1 MTKHDHIHYAEVSIA
16 ELSLDDLRSYHKK
29 STSNGKIA
37 GLSFASGEKT
47 KLVAVKSLKADV
59 LMSEDSV
66 LEFIEE
72 IKVLHKLVHRY
83 ADLFIFS
90 FRLYIDITVIA
101 FVCLYIY
108 GLSYLFLSTAFGFTS
123 IIF

>member
-83 ADLFIFS
+83 ANLFIFS